1 MSDESRLITNRLR
14 EVKAESER
22 LRSQLAAN
30 DAEIAELEMAAKVI
44 ARLTGAAGSE
54 AVTADAEPAARPS
67 KPDGIPSMPDMIVQ
81 ILERAPAPMEPR
93 EVTEM
98 IRLIWWPEAVNDR
111 VASIMWRMQKRGQVA
126 KVDGTSSYILPR
138 EEGDSPPKERE
149 DASEELD
156 GDLLA
161 PPKTQFQPAPEGVEG
176 GGT

>member
-22 LRSQLAAN
+22 LRSQLATN

-54 AVTADAEPAARPS
+54 AVTADAEPASRPS
-67 KPDGIPSMPDMIVQ
+67 KPDDLPTMPDMIMEV
-81 ILERAPAPMEPR
+81 LKGAERPMEPR
-93 EVTEM
+93 EVAET
-98 IRLIWWPEAVNDR
+98 IRLTWWPDVVNDR
-111 VASIMWRMQKRGQVA
+111 VASNLWRMWQRGQVA
-126 KVDGTSSYILPR
+126 KKDGTSSYILPR
-138 EEGDSPPKERE
+138 AGGDSLPEDRE
-149 DASEELD
+149 DASEELS